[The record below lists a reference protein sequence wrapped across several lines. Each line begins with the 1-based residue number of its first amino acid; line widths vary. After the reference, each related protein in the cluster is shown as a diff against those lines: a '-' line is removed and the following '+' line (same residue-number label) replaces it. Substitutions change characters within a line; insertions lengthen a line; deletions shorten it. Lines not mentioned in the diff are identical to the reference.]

1 MQMEE
6 LYLNIIDGLSD
17 GVYFADLDRRILL
30 WNKAAETITGYRA
43 GEIIGKTCPDTLLNH
58 IDEEGRPLCEVAC
71 PLFSTI
77 VDGKKREARVFVRH
91 KEGYRIP
98 VMVRIFPVIQSGAVI
113 GAAEVFAQDR
123 AVTYEDDLIERLS
136 EIAMHDA
143 LTGLPNRRY
152 LESFLQY
159 RLDMYNRFR
168 RPFAILYADIDDFSC
183 VNNDYSHEA
192 GDLVLAHVAKS
203 IRHNIGRN
211 NLVGRW
217 GGEEF
222 VGIYSIARP
231 EDIQI
236 LARRFREMISETPA
250 QYCGAELA
258 VSVSVGITAVRT
270 GDTAASVIERADRLM
285 YRSKQKGKNCHSIG

>member
-1 MQMEE
+1 MQMEA
-6 LYLNIIDGLSD
+6 LYRSIIDGFSD

-30 WNKAAETITGYRA
+30 WNQGAEAITGYTA
-43 GEIIGKTCPDTLLNH
+43 AEIIGKTCPDTLLNH
-58 IDEEGRPLCEVAC
+58 IDEEGRPLCEVGC

-77 VDGKKREARVFVRH
+77 VDGKERRARVFVRH

-98 VMVRIFPVIQSGAVI
+98 VTVRIFPVMESGEII
-113 GAAEVFAQDR
+113 GAAEVFSRDCET
-123 AVTYEDDLIERLS
+123 TYEDNLIERLS

-159 RLDMYNRFR
+159 RLDVYNRFH
-168 RPFAILYADIDDFSC
+168 RPFALLYADIDNFSSY
-183 VNNDYSHEA
+183 NNNYSHEA
-192 GDLVLAHVAKS
+192 GDLVLKRVAES

-222 VGIYSIARP
+222 VGIYSIAH
-231 EDIQI
+231 DGDVQI
-236 LARRFREMISETPA
+236 LAKQFRYMISDTAAEY
-250 QYCGAELA
+250 QGALLP
-258 VSVSVGITAVRT
+258 VSVSVGVTAVKS
-270 GDTAASVIERADRLM
+270 GDTAVSVVERADHLM
-285 YRSKQKGKNCHSIG
+285 YRSKKRGKNCHSVG